1 MSCTTLLVGKNA
13 SYDGSTMIARNDDSG
28 ADGFTPKKFV
38 VISSKEQKRKYKTV
52 ISHLEID
59 LPDNPMSY
67 TAMPNA
73 VKGKGIWAASGI
85 NEENIAMTATET
97 ITSNPRVLGADPLVV
112 VIEIRRTLA
121 QDRQRTVVADLLVA
135 RDAES
140 GAQLELVE
148 PFGVLQPRFARNTP
162 AEAHGR
168 EGSPFVVV
176 AETR

>member
-13 SYDGSTMIARNDDSG
+13 SYDGSTMIARMMILELMVLHL
-28 ADGFTPKKFV
+28 KKFI

-59 LPDNPMSY
+59 LPDHPMSY

-97 ITSNPRVLGADPLVV
+97 ITSNPRVLGADPLVEYDQENNIPGGIGEEDIV
-112 VIEIRRTLA
+112 YI
-121 QDRQRTVVADLLVA
+121 
-135 RDAES
+135 
-140 GAQLELVE
+140 
-148 PFGVLQPRFARNTP
+148 VLPYIHSA
-162 AEAHGR
+162 R
-168 EGSPFVVV
+168 EGVERLGQLLEKYGTYEMNGIAFKIKMKYGG
-176 AETR
+176 